1 MGTLAILVL
10 TVAILAYVFWPPRNL
25 AREVRKTRVDYLNE
39 RREVIY
45 DNLRDLNFEYQ
56 RASTRSRI
64 SLISARVLRMRRRRC
79 WQRSIRSSRCAGV
92 KRTGLACDKRT
103 AAGVRGDRLSM
114 WLLF

>member
-39 RREVIY
+39 RRDVIY

-56 RASTRSRI
+56 AGKHPESDFAHQRE
-64 SLISARVLRMRRRRC
+64 SLEDEAATVLAEIDTLESLRGSQVNRP
-79 WQRSIRSSRCAGV
+79 
-92 KRTGLACDKRT
+92 
-103 AAGVRGDRLSM
+103 GVR
-114 WLLF
+114 